1 MRMTSRGTAA
11 LALGYDHCCA
21 RTELRCA
28 GIRDRLEV
36 HRYSVIM
43 LRLPSLPHK
52 CTVLMQ

>member
-1 MRMTSRGTAA
+1 MTSRGPAA
-11 LALGYDHCCA
+11 LAPGYDHCCA

-36 HRYSVIM
+36 HPYGVAV
-43 LRLPSLPHK
+43 LCLPSLPHK